1 MKRLLYVIIFIA
13 TGLSVTA
20 QAGEPINWLFSAKK
34 IDARTYEIHLTAI
47 VESGWHIYS
56 QTTPK
61 GGPLPTVIHFNKN
74 PLITFEGSIIEL
86 GKLQQR
92 YEPMFGVEVK
102 QFSDKVDFVQ
112 TVKLKSTVKTAMTGL
127 IEFMS
132 CNEEMCLPPA
142 EKKFSITLQ

>member
-1 MKRLLYVIIFIA
+1 MKNLLFVIFLTV

-20 QAGEPINWLFSAKK
+20 QAGEPINWSFTAKK
-34 IDARTYEIHLTAI
+34 IDARTYEIHLTAM

-61 GGPLPTVIHFNKN
+61 GGPVPTAITFNKN
-74 PLITFEGSIIEL
+74 PLITIEGITKEL

-92 YEPMFGVEVK
+92 YEPLFGVEVK
-102 QFSDKVDFVQ
+102 QFADKVDFVQ
-112 TVKLKSTVKTAMTGL
+112 TIKLKATVKTTLNGI

-132 CNEEMCLPPA
+132 CNEEMCLPPV
-142 EKKFSITLQ
+142 EKIFSITIQ

>member
-1 MKRLLYVIIFIA
+1 MKNLLFVIFLTV

-20 QAGEPINWLFSAKK
+20 QAGEPINWSFTANK
-34 IDARTYEIHLTAI
+34 IDARTYEIHLTAM

-61 GGPLPTVIHFNKN
+61 GGPVPTSITFKKN
-74 PLITFEGSIIEL
+74 PLITIEGITKEL

-92 YEPMFGVEVK
+92 YEPLFGVEVK
-102 QFSDKVDFVQ
+102 QFADKVDFVQ
-112 TVKLKSTVKTAMTGL
+112 KIKLNATVKTTLNGI